1 MRADFPATVRH
12 RDSATISPHDLPR
25 YPEQSFRHRNTNH
38 TGTYRLIAPAAGT
51 ALVAAMA
58 TDAWEKTCKATVSLW
73 RRVHPDRTAVIEAEL
88 TEMRNEVLEA
98 RRQNDV
104 PAEEDLADEW
114 RRRLLRLLHQ
124 DIGLVPELQR
134 VLNETW
140 LSALDSRDRH
150 RIGLVTMTATA
161 TGHGRVYQ
169 AAGDQ
174 VINE

>member
-1 MRADFPATVRH
+1 M
-12 RDSATISPHDLPR
+12 
-25 YPEQSFRHRNTNH
+25 
-38 TGTYRLIAPAAGT
+38 
-51 ALVAAMA
+51 AAMA
-58 TDAWEKTCKATVSLW
+58 TDTWEKTCKAAVSLW
-73 RRVHPDRTAVIEAEL
+73 RRVHPDRTTVIEAEL
-88 TEMRNEVLEA
+88 AEVRGEVLEA

-104 PAEEDLADEW
+104 TAEEDLAYEW

-124 DIGLVPELQR
+124 DIALVPELQR

-140 LSALDSRDRH
+140 IPALNSRDRQ
-150 RIGLVTMTATA
+150 RIDSVTMTATA

>member
-1 MRADFPATVRH
+1 LDPATL
-12 RDSATISPHDLPR
+12 AT
-25 YPEQSFRHRNTNH
+25 
-38 TGTYRLIAPAAGT
+38 AAGT

-58 TDAWEKTCKATVSLW
+58 TDAWEKTCKAAVSLW

-88 TEMRNEVLEA
+88 TEVRSKVLEA

-104 PAEEDLADEW
+104 TVEEDLADEW

-140 LSALDSRDRH
+140 LPVLNSRDRH
-150 RIGLVTMTATA
+150 RIGSVTMTATV
-161 TGHGRVYQ
+161 TGNGRVYQ